1 LKHVASK
8 LALAVILAAILQ
20 PARIAVAESRSS
32 EPWLEYEGKRGPG
45 RGKTVV
51 LISGDEEYRSEET
64 MSQLARILSERHG
77 FRTIVLFAIDPKDGT
92 INPNVNN
99 NIPGL
104 ENLKRADLVIML
116 IRWRN
121 LPDDQMKAIVDYAES
136 GKPLIG
142 IRTSTHPFNLSGGSY
157 RKYSWDNKTPEY
169 EGGFGRQV
177 FGETWIEHHGVHG
190 KEGTRGII
198 APGQEKHPI
207 LRGIQPG
214 SIFGPTDVY
223 RVRLPLPGDSVPL
236 VLGQITQ
243 TLQPDSAPVEG
254 AKNDPMMPVAW
265 TKSYRGA
272 RVFTTT
278 MGASQDFAHEGT
290 RRMLV
295 NAVYWAVGLERR
307 IPRRSDVR
315 FVGPFTPS
323 AFGFRKYEDWK
334 PGRTPAQTDTME
346 PK

>member
-1 LKHVASK
+1 MLKNFVFPVSFGLFVLGPGVAPAFTTAFEGQSPK
-8 LALAVILAAILQ
+8 L
-20 PARIAVAESRSS
+20 
-32 EPWLEYEGKRGPG
+32 WLEYEGKRGPG
-45 RGKTVV
+45 KGKTVV

-64 MSQLARILSERHG
+64 MPQLARILSERHG

-92 INPNVNN
+92 INPNVNT
-99 NIPGL
+99 NIAGL
-104 ENLKRADLVIML
+104 ENLKKADLVIML

-142 IRTSTHPFNLSGGSY
+142 LRTSTHPFNLAGGPY
-157 RKYSWDNKTPEY
+157 RKYSWNYKGDDY

-177 FGETWIEHHGVHG
+177 FGETWIEHHGIHG

-207 LRGIQPG
+207 LRGIKPG

-223 RVRLPLPGDSVPL
+223 RVRLPLPGDSLPL
-236 VLGQITQ
+236 VLGQVTQ
-243 TLQPDSAPVEG
+243 SLQADSPPVEG
-254 AKNDPMMPVAW
+254 SKNEPMMPVAW
-265 TKSYRGA
+265 TKRYRGAAGKSA

-278 MGASQDFAHEGT
+278 MGASQDFAYEGT

-295 NAVYWAVGLERR
+295 NAVYWALGMDRR

-315 FVGPFTPS
+315 FVGTFTPS
-323 AFGFRKYEDWK
+323 PFGFRKLEDWRPGRK
-334 PGRTPAQTDTME
+334 PGE
-346 PK
+346 